1 MTASKR
7 LTRNIYE
14 AETAW
19 LSAYQELYN
28 AKAIGTA
35 YYEKDSLCSGG
46 MKVTN
51 LGYRPDNDLRWQD
64 VYVEEDGM
72 YQITVKCQSFAN
84 EAQLYIA
91 ANSEAGQQF
100 TPKDSTDGNISA
112 QLRLRKGLNTI
123 RLYNDHGPMPDID
136 YLKME

>member
-1 MTASKR
+1 
-7 LTRNIYE
+7 
-14 AETAW
+14 
-19 LSAYQELYN
+19 
-28 AKAIGTA
+28 
-35 YYEKDSLCSGG
+35 

-72 YQITVKCQSFAN
+72 YQITVKCPSFAN

-91 ANSEAGQQF
+91 ANDKAGQRF
-100 TPKDSTDGNISA
+100 TPKDISDGNIST

-123 RLYNDHGPMPDID
+123 RLYNDHGPMPEID
-136 YLKME
+136 YLKTE